1 MVHFKLNLP
10 KTRHLFLCNLKWYH
24 FLPHPLPF
32 IRCCV
37 SLTILNIRSKSV
49 QRGIQSSVQ
58 REAIN
63 RSIWW
68 HCSEL
73 AAVRVKWKLHIVK
86 RQQRSDF
93 TPWYSGTVAVYD
105 AVGKGV
111 RQLKVFRSHPPPMA
125 ALSLDQ
131 FMWMMTM
138 MMVVMTIDDSDDL
151 YSRTCMSVCSLPISS
166 SLGARTASEIFCQ
179 ITQFKEQPSSSP
191 SSSS

>member
-1 MVHFKLNLP
+1 MVHFKLNLS
-10 KTRHLFLCNLKWYH
+10 KIRHLFLCNLKWYN

-93 TPWYSGTVAVYD
+93 TPWYSGGTVAVYD

-131 FMWMMTM
+131 FMWMMMM
-138 MMVVMTIDDSDDL
+138 MMVVMIL
-151 YSRTCMSVCSLPISS
+151 MRLMMILMRLMMIVMIYIPGLACLC
-166 SLGARTASEIFCQ
+166 AAC
-179 ITQFKEQPSSSP
+179 PSPLLLVPEPRLRSFAK
-191 SSSS
+191 

>member
-10 KTRHLFLCNLKWYH
+10 KTRHLFLCNLKWYN

-37 SLTILNIRSKSV
+37 SLTILNIRSQSV

-58 REAIN
+58 SEAIN

-93 TPWYSGTVAVYD
+93 TPWYNWYSGSIWCSWERRQTV
-105 AVGKGV
+105 KGV
-111 RQLKVFRSHPPPMA
+111 QK
-125 ALSLDQ
+125 
-131 FMWMMTM
+131 
-138 MMVVMTIDDSDDL
+138 
-151 YSRTCMSVCSLPISS
+151 
-166 SLGARTASEIFCQ
+166 
-179 ITQFKEQPSSSP
+179 SSP
-191 SSSS
+191 SNGSSYPWSIYVDDDDDGGSDDIDEVIDDIDDDWW